1 MYIFK
6 IMFAEE
12 NFSYPPSRKVM
23 VRPLYPESFFK
34 LHSQSNKPCSRG
46 LAKSSENPKAPPS
59 VPSEILVAK
68 CHTVDPNY
76 PVTP

>member
-6 IMFAEE
+6 KMFAEE

-34 LHSQSNKPCSRG
+34 LHSQSNKTMLPRPGEEQREC
-46 LAKSSENPKAPPS
+46 
-59 VPSEILVAK
+59 
-68 CHTVDPNY
+68 
-76 PVTP
+76 